1 LQKSERGPPQTCGLA
16 VDLDVE
22 IDFVGNLRQV
32 LLSLTNQQPNTTV
45 SCLDPD
51 PTDSVIQKLAQASET
66 VISTSNSAQ
75 SLIRSEKKKHSERG
89 GRSKSWACG
98 QGTDEVDEHLGERQ
112 GCGGEREP
120 QAHRGRAPG
129 GPRRRAPPPPARR
142 HLRSARSSAAADE
155 VERILLDLIVLLHY
169 CSLRLVHERNHQ
181 IRRAAEE
188 APRWLTCGA
197 DAICG
202 SHMSV

>member
-1 LQKSERGPPQTCGLA
+1 MPPQTCGLA

-22 IDFVGNLRQV
+22 VDLVGNLRQV

-51 PTDSVIQKLAQASET
+51 PTDSVIQKLAQASVI
-66 VISTSNSAQ
+66 VISTSNPAQ
-75 SLIRSEKKKHSERG
+75 SLIRSGKKHRERG
-89 GRSKSWACG
+89 WRSKSWACG

-112 GCGGEREP
+112 GGGGEREP
-120 QAHRGRAPG
+120 QAHRGG
-129 GPRRRAPPPPARR
+129 GAGSPRRRAPPPPARR

-155 VERILLDLIVLLHY
+155 VERILLDLIVLPHF

-188 APRWLTCGA
+188 APCWLTCRAGA
-197 DAICG
+197 IPV
-202 SHMSV
+202 SYMSV

>member
-51 PTDSVIQKLAQASET
+51 PTDSVIQQLAQASET

-75 SLIRSEKKKHSERG
+75 SLIRSEKKNTQIEG
-89 GRSKSWACG
+89 GGANHGLVGK
-98 QGTDEVDEHLGERQ
+98 
-112 GCGGEREP
+112 
-120 QAHRGRAPG
+120 GRT
-129 GPRRRAPPPPARR
+129 R
-142 HLRSARSSAAADE
+142 
-155 VERILLDLIVLLHY
+155 
-169 CSLRLVHERNHQ
+169 
-181 IRRAAEE
+181 
-188 APRWLTCGA
+188 
-197 DAICG
+197 
-202 SHMSV
+202 